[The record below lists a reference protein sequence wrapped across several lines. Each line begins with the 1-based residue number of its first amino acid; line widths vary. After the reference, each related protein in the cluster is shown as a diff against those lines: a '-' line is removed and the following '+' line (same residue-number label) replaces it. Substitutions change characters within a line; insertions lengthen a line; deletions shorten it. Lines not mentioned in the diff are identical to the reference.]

1 MKKPTQHLIAE
12 VLRRHAR
19 TELTIG
25 IDLGDVVV
33 VGERI
38 GDLALIKANSGWLI
52 DTGVASTC
60 FLRLFGAQG
69 LHRVDFG
76 GAPCGYPR
84 GSDGHYGNGGNCD
97 GDSHRVERT

>member
-1 MKKPTQHLIAE
+1 VHGLEVMAKPPPAKSHFEQLQPRSCDNPVFGTSLVRE
-12 VLRRHAR
+12 
-19 TELTIG
+19 
-25 IDLGDVVV
+25 GDYSAMWLASL

-52 DTGVASTC
+52 DTGVASTY

-76 GAPCGYPR
+76 GAPCG
-84 GSDGHYGNGGNCD
+84 
-97 GDSHRVERT
+97 